1 MKRRNL
7 IAGTGVA
14 LGAIALQ
21 GFRQKAQATPTLA
34 ANASV
39 SSHQLRGWLRQV
51 NLTPTQTA
59 AIQQI
64 DQKFA
69 PSLVAQKRVIKREA
83 KALHNLKQQA
93 KANATQ
99 LKAQEKRQAQALQ
112 TYEAVLGAKCFA
124 RGEVLTSQQR
134 RQVTRT
140 LAKHPGSP
148 SSYVATI
155 LAA

>member
-14 LGAIALQ
+14 LGAVALQ
-21 GFRQKAQATPTLA
+21 GVRHKAQATPTLA

-39 SSHQLRGWLRQV
+39 SSCQLRGWLRQV
-51 NLTPTQTA
+51 NLTPAQTA
-59 AIQQI
+59 AIQKI

-69 PSLVAQKRVIKREA
+69 ASIAAQKRVVKREA
-83 KALHNLKQQA
+83 IALRTLKQRV
-93 KANATQ
+93 KAGSNQ
-99 LKAQEKRQAQALQ
+99 LKTQEKRQVQALQ

-124 RGEVLTSQQR
+124 RSEVLTPQQR

-140 LAKHPGSP
+140 LAKHPGT
-148 SSYVATI
+148 SYVATI